1 MSDSGSDIKCS
12 NVEGCDGASSDA
24 GGYGV
29 GGSDG
34 ECVDIGGYDADGS
47 EAEGSNTESSTSNL
61 QTFELFPRL
70 PIEIRYM
77 IWHVTFPSPQ
87 RHVWCDLDG
96 ACCKLLGIFRH
107 PIALY
112 INRESGTEA
121 LRSYEKLE
129 EGQQR
134 CRHYK
139 RRTTFVFFNKESDTF
154 RMKDMVLLN
163 NADACF
169 WNNFGGGGYKDREK
183 DFHTMIFG

>member
-1 MSDSGSDIKCS
+1 MSDSGSGIKCS
-12 NVEGCDGASSDA
+12 NVEGYDGASSDA

-77 IWHVTFPSPQ
+77 IWHVTFPGPQ

-96 ACCKLLGIFRH
+96 ACCKLLGIFVILSPCTSAGRVGQK
-107 PIALY
+107 P
-112 INRESGTEA
+112 SGATGSSRKVSRDVA
-121 LRSYEKLE
+121 
-129 EGQQR
+129 
-134 CRHYK
+134 
-139 RRTTFVFFNKESDTF
+139 TT
-154 RMKDMVLLN
+154 
-163 NADACF
+163 NAEHHLFSSIRNQTLSA
-169 WNNFGGGGYKDREK
+169 
-183 DFHTMIFG
+183 

>member
-34 ECVDIGGYDADGS
+34 ECVDIGGYDADGF
-47 EAEGSNTESSTSNL
+47 EVEGSNTESSTSNL
-61 QTFELFPRL
+61 QTFEHFPRL

-112 INRESGTEA
+112 INQQGEWDRSPQELREARG
-121 LRSYEKLE
+121 RSAEMSPL
-129 EGQQR
+129 Q
-134 CRHYK
+134 
-139 RRTTFVFFNKESDTF
+139 TP
-154 RMKDMVLLN
+154 N
-163 NADACF
+163 NICF
-169 WNNFGGGGYKDREK
+169 LQ
-183 DFHTMIFG
+183 